1 MKFSLLI
8 IALFV
13 VSCASNS
20 NKKMDDKTKKMMK
33 TEKAKAEMKV
43 EKEMKKTKKMK
54 DTKTMKASASAKV
67 CSLAG
72 DKRMIEVKKVDK
84 GCEVFYSKN
93 GENKSI
99 ASAQNDLGYCDSIQ
113 DRVTSKL
120 TAAGFKC
127 E

>member
-8 IALFV
+8 ITFFIF
-13 VSCASNS
+13 SCASNS
-20 NKKMDDKTKKMMK
+20 TKKMEEK
-33 TEKAKAEMKV
+33 TH
-43 EKEMKKTKKMK
+43 
-54 DTKTMKASASAKV
+54 KTMKAEVVKAKKEMTKTKSIKTSASAKT
-67 CSLAG
+67 CSRAD
-72 DKRMIEVKKVDK
+72 DKRTIEIKKLDK

-93 GENKSI
+93 GENKSV

-113 DRVTSKL
+113 DRITSKL